1 MAPLQGETVA
11 EVIGAD
17 AERYRAMVNRDVAT
31 LARYLGDD
39 LIYTH
44 SSAVVDSKETYI
56 ASIATGKV
64 VYRQVDRHDVR
75 VTPYD
80 CMAVVTGRGAFQVT
94 VDGKDMT
101 VDLRFTNVWQK
112 RPGGWEMVAW
122 EATRIPAKQ

>member
-1 MAPLQGETVA
+1 MISEQLVDLSRLQFAATAMYHFLFVPLTLGMVWLL
-11 EVIGAD
+11 VIM
-17 AERYRAMVNRDVAT
+17 ESVYVM
-31 LARYLGDD
+31 
-39 LIYTH
+39 
-44 SSAVVDSKETYI
+44 
-56 ASIATGKV
+56 TGKV